1 MLQAHPIAPQM
12 ARKIS
17 TSLFAQNPPNL
28 SAPCDEP
35 CAVVR
40 RRGQGR
46 PSAGARVLALTEAS
60 TMADWRRRR
69 QWSCSRIALEHDPG
83 ARASTPSVTRR
94 TTRFDLI
101 TNVRGP

>member
-35 CAVVR
+35 CAVAR

-46 PSAGARVLALTEAS
+46 PSAGARV
-60 TMADWRRRR
+60 
-69 QWSCSRIALEHDPG
+69 
-83 ARASTPSVTRR
+83 
-94 TTRFDLI
+94 
-101 TNVRGP
+101 

>member
-17 TSLFAQNPPNL
+17 IFLFAQKPPNL

-69 QWSCSRIALEHDPG
+69 QWSCSRIALLLIADVMSLGPPNDPI
-83 ARASTPSVTRR
+83 RAQPAPTPCSER
-94 TTRFDLI
+94 
-101 TNVRGP
+101 